1 MAKKTTLKKP
11 KVTEREKDDMGC
23 YSAVEPEAQDMLRAA
38 IANKFQFNPGSDIA
52 HLASMQLSTAISL
65 KRIAEKLELLINLG
79 QAQVHILA
87 MRNELIQEV
96 MGPPKMSTPDPKY
109 TAYEN
114 METSYTL
121 VTNGESWWYLPINGD
136 KMVGPFISREAAN
149 TAAMEHEN
157 EQSKTEAQT
166 GSGSNNEQ
174 ANQPEASPQSSEL
187 SSGNSAGPAS
197 EPSVAFDP
205 TK

>member
-1 MAKKTTLKKP
+1 MAKKTVSKSKAP
-11 KVTEREKDDMGC
+11 EKEKDDMGY

-65 KRIAEKLELLINLG
+65 KRIVEKLELLLG
-79 QAQVHILA
+79 FAEAQVNVLA
-87 MRNELIQEV
+87 LRNELIQEMMQPPV
-96 MGPPKMSTPDPKY
+96 MKVDIPYMTEDIK
-109 TAYEN
+109 
-114 METSYTL
+114 TSYQ
-121 VTNGESWWYLPINGD
+121 VMTNGESWWFLPFNGD
-136 KMVGPFISREAAN
+136 KMIGPFVSREAAN

-174 ANQPEASPQSSEL
+174 TSQPEASPQSSEF
-187 SSGNSAGPAS
+187 SSGNSIGPAS